1 VAAGVATVACGA
13 IALYAAACSSNGE
26 GSPPSADGSSGSA
39 ADAADAEAGASADAS
54 SPFDSSVADA
64 PADGSSPFDSNVAD
78 SGDTDARLDG
88 DASAVA
94 IVGLAIIT
102 ATGAPLQGA
111 PGDAVP
117 LTVALRMSDGTTTP
131 VAPDQVTWL
140 APATITAEDPNAPGG
155 DILPEAGAQ
164 PTGFFV
170 HNPYRQDNPGVVYVT
185 DPGAVSNPTIRVTAS
200 VMDAAVS
207 AELSVLPAPVGDP
220 ARGAAL
226 FAHGPDCGI
235 CHGATG
241 GGSPPALLPDGG
253 LLLFDGGPAYS
264 ISGQL
269 YPYPA
274 PGLDDAPDSG
284 NLATD
289 PAWNAALLGLAAQA
303 DVDNSGVALRSPM
316 PDWFSGTSL
325 DGGAL
330 SAQDFADIYAWLK
343 TQTD

>member
-1 VAAGVATVACGA
+1 VAAGVATAACGA
-13 IALYAAACSSNGE
+13 FAVCAAACSSSGE
-26 GSPPSADGSSGSA
+26 GSPAASVDGSSGSTP
-39 ADAADAEAGASADAS
+39 DAADAGAEASVDAS
-54 SPFDSSVADA
+54 SPVDSS
-64 PADGSSPFDSNVAD
+64 NAD
-78 SGDTDARLDG
+78 SGATDAGPEGGGATD
-88 DASAVA
+88 A
-94 IVGLAIIT
+94 IVGLAIVT

-117 LTVALRMSDGTTTP
+117 LTVTLRMSDGTTKT

-170 HNPYRQDNPGVVYVT
+170 HNPYRQDNPGVVYVA
-185 DPGAVSNPTIRVTAS
+185 DPGTVSNPTIVVTAS
-200 VMDAAVS
+200 VMDADVS

-226 FAHGPDCGI
+226 FAHGPDCGV

-253 LLLFDGGPAYS
+253 LVLIDGGLVYS

-269 YPYPA
+269 YPYSA
-274 PGLDDAPDSG
+274 PGLNDAPDSG

-289 PAWNAALLGLAAQA
+289 PAWSAALLGLAAQA
-303 DVDNSGVALRSPM
+303 DVDNNGVALRSPM
-316 PDWFSGTSL
+316 PDWFGGTSL
-325 DGGAL
+325 DGGTL
-330 SAQDFADIYAWLK
+330 SGQDFADIYAWLK
-343 TQTD
+343 TQSE